1 MILLICCLLISPADV
16 DSQNISNSVIIDS
29 FNNNEITQ
37 TEPEIKCYQVK
48 NENQHKSK
56 KPTQ

>member
-1 MILLICCLLISPADV
+1 MILLICCLLISPV

-37 TEPEIKCYQVK
+37 TQPEIKCYQVK
-48 NENQHKSK
+48 NENQCKSK